1 VLAAPPSEVRL
12 PLSVAAV
19 VVMLDAPVESVI
31 VGVVTAG
38 GAGAGAE
45 VVKLALDDAQDIPP
59 EFCAM
64 QL

>member
-1 VLAAPPSEVRL
+1 
-12 PLSVAAV
+12 
-19 VVMLDAPVESVI
+19 MLDAPVESVI

>member
-1 VLAAPPSEVRL
+1 
-12 PLSVAAV
+12 
-19 VVMLDAPVESVI
+19 MLDAPVESVI

-38 GAGAGAE
+38 GAGAE